1 VAETSLPWGNSGQPT
16 PPEMYQDRWRR
27 LFNALVG
34 DGVCNDLDET
44 GLRVTATGSSTQ
56 IQIAAG
62 EAVVQGAHYLND
74 ATLTKDL
81 AAFGTPPTSTQWRYD
96 VVVLRYDPVAQTVLA
111 TVVPGAPSASSP
123 TDPALQANPTGTWDF
138 RLARI
143 ERLGNVAVTQ
153 DMITDRRRWCSPII
167 SAHGDTPLPGTAPI
181 GAIGFQQRDIQRRG
195 TNGGVPAWLPVLD
208 PDWTALS
215 LPSGVSQSL
224 PSARWRIFSGLV
236 QLVGAVE
243 KSSGT
248 WAANSTVHVA
258 TLPTTARPT
267 ADVYAPVSCPGG
279 GASAGRATIRSA
291 TGQIGVLI
299 PTSGVSAVSLGGLQW
314 DAA

>member
-27 LFNALVG
+27 LFNALAI
-34 DGVCNDLDET
+34 DGICGDLDET
-44 GLRVTATGSSTQ
+44 ALRVTATGSSTQ
-56 IQIAAG
+56 IQVAPG
-62 EAVVQGAHYLND
+62 EALVQGAHYLLD
-74 ATLTKDL
+74 ATKTLDL
-81 AAFGTPPTSTQWRYD
+81 AAFGTPPSGTQWRYD
-96 VVVLRYDPVAQTVLA
+96 VVVLRYDPVAQTVVA
-111 TVVPGAPSASSP
+111 TIVPGAPSASSP
-123 TDPALQANPTGTWDF
+123 TDPALQANVTGVWDF

-143 ERLGNVAVTQ
+143 LRLGNVAVTQ
-153 DMITDRRRWCSPII
+153 DMIIDRRRWCSPVI

-181 GAIGFQQRDIQRRG
+181 GAVGLQQRDLFRRG
-195 TNGGVPAWLPVLD
+195 TDAGVPTWLPVLD
-208 PDWTALS
+208 PDWTALT
-215 LPSGVSQSL
+215 LPAGVSQGL
-224 PSARWRIFSGLV
+224 PSARWRTFSGLV
-236 QLVGAVE
+236 QLVGTVE

-248 WAANSTVHVA
+248 WAANASVHVA

-291 TGQIGVLI
+291 TGQIEVLI